1 MFFSLFFSLF
11 LFFVCLGSDSF
22 PVCTASCGYYPQSN
36 VGSFLRGVEKYLKL
50 YLISLIC
57 ISVLI
62 TSTNFKVAS
71 ILEKSQ

>member
-1 MFFSLFFSLF
+1 MFFSSSF
-11 LFFVCLGSDSF
+11 FFVCLGSDSF
-22 PVCTASCGYYPQSN
+22 PVCTASRDYYPQSN

-62 TSTNFKVAS
+62 TLINFKVA
-71 ILEKSQ
+71 